1 MAPSAFDDEVRAGV
15 GETVSAIPSSSIT
28 TSARRPNTYPVGWV
42 VAPNSDQPCTSPFTQ
57 CCRLLN

>member
-1 MAPSAFDDEVRAGV
+1 MAPSAFDGEVRVGV
-15 GETVSAIPSSSIT
+15 GETVLGHSVLADHYQR
-28 TSARRPNTYPVGWV
+28 RRPNAYSVGWA